1 STAKDFS
8 LFSNKSDSMDYSQ
21 ESTNR
26 TTFHGRQRCPPH
38 SNQLSCVL
46 YFYEYHSS
54 QQSFSPLLLDPL
66 LSNYVQTV
74 SPIISL
80 LSILPYNMTISNV
93 SLSFYFILRLYIFY
107 IIFY

>member
-1 STAKDFS
+1 LFLYNNIHSVIILAILSPPVTLSTAKDFS

-74 SPIISL
+74 SPIISS
-80 LSILPYNMTISNV
+80 LSIL
-93 SLSFYFILRLYIFY
+93 
-107 IIFY
+107 